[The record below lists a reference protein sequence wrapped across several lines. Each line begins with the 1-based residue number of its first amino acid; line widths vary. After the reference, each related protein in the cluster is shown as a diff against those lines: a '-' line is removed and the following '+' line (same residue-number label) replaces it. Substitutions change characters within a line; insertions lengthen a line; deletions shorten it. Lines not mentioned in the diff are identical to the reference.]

1 MRRLGDPIALLGRL
15 FLGALFIWAGATQ
28 LLNPGSTQAMIAKLG
43 VTAIHLAYYGGIG
56 LQLGGGLALILGWKT
71 RLAAWLLV
79 LWCLATAW
87 FAHFH
92 PTNLEE
98 ITQMLKNLGLAGGL
112 LQFTMHGAGRFSL
125 DRR

>member
-15 FLGALFIWAGATQ
+15 FLGALFVWGGATQ
-28 LLNPGSTQAMIAKLG
+28 LLTPGPTQAMIARLG
-43 VTAIHLAYYGGIG
+43 VEAIHLAYFGGIT
-56 LQLGGGLALILGWKT
+56 LQLGAGLALALGWRT

-79 LWCLATAW
+79 FWCLATAW

-92 PTNLEE
+92 PANPGE

-112 LQFTMHGAGRFSL
+112 LQFTLHGPGRFSV